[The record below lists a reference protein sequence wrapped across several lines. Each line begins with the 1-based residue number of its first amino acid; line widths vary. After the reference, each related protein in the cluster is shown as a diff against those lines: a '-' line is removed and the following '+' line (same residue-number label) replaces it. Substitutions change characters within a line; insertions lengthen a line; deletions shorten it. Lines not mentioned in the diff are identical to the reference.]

1 MTKDRHTKES
11 NRSHASKLPGER
23 SGSHRYE
30 MRAPG
35 ASRSAAPVADSSTQA
50 WQKYCDARLRHFSGG
65 R

>member
-1 MTKDRHTKES
+1 MIKDRHTKES
-11 NRSHASKLPGER
+11 NRPHASKLPGER
-23 SGSHRYE
+23 TDSHRYE
-30 MRAPG
+30 MSAPG